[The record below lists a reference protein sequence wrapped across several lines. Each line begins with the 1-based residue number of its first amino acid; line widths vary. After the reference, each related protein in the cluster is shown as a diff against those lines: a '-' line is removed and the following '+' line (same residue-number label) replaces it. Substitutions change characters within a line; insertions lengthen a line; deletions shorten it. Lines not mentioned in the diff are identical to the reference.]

1 MKLKNKLFGLLSVGA
16 AASIGSVS
24 VTMLTDSL
32 KQTKLD
38 NEKDKSTND
47 NTSKDNVTEN
57 VINSSLSKTSSDI
70 VNGAPAITNDLLVI
84 KANNLNK
91 VQNKNEFLNKT
102 FSIRTYEQFVNKKNL
117 RKDLM
122 FYLNSL
128 WKSNGKQFAMTFVT
142 EPTISVAS
150 DYTRNVNLNVQ
161 IKLTNL
167 LPSTSSFNFDNYSLE
182 IAPNSFAYFELRVD
196 NSPFKLTI
204 NSFNNRFFL
213 GVKFDS
219 IIVNCYDKQSR
230 KIKSYKLKDFTF
242 TPKNFSYIFLSE
254 FSGLTNQLNYRQLYD
269 DDNFD
274 FYRSKLTNKE
284 IANNI
289 SLYAYEQQNLI
300 MASLRAA
307 DKVFESISRN
317 PKLDIFLNDT
327 GSSIS
332 YLLTQLKI
340 IPAELQGLVTD
351 LISNDKTVIQ
361 VIQDNRNT
369 IEKFALSIL
378 GNDPFF
384 SGLITSVLDK
394 IKPNMTPEEREEFF
408 SLLEVIP
415 GDLSFIKSILGK
427 IFDSGKTFDII
438 VDLLLN
444 SSDEIK
450 DLIKGVPFVSEI
462 LDFLKNTFIKFNGN
476 PEVLSVFAQDKESI
490 IKLLKTFLSSSG
502 MALPQTFWF
511 YFDQLFT
518 NNSNFNVDKLKYLFQ
533 TTFVGFTRY
542 FLTSITTSGN
552 FVKNVEYNYEKNT
565 VSFKYKF
572 VWTLTKDY
580 VWSILPLKNILPSY
594 IGIQGFPFKIP
605 TKWVTDVLF
614 DYIRFTKN
622 DRVVFTYEAINQPLW
637 AKPKLVDGMY
647 YFGYTIPH
655 KLKVWLDWPGG
666 YNSIAGQFHWFIGQW
681 NAASDITYYALS
693 QQHEVLQTM
702 SFYDKNKVLGDS
714 QYYGDDVYMDK
725 LQFKWNPITNDLKW
739 ATRSSLARETLRRYD
754 VYTADLTNRHQ
765 YIWSTSL
772 KIAENKL
779 DDLVNK
785 YVWVNDNV
793 KNDPRLQP
801 IVYLHP
807 IVDLRLRYLS
817 TQILS
822 VFVFE
827 AVVMFP
833 YDVMNVDT
841 GATGNVF
848 KIYFTL

>member
-32 KQTKLD
+32 KQTKLN

-128 WKSNGKQFAMTFVT
+128 WKSNGKKFAMTFVT

-150 DYTRNVNLNVQ
+150 DYTRNVNLNVK

-219 IIVNCYDKQSR
+219 IIVNCYDKQNR

-274 FYRSKLTNKE
+274 LYRSKLTNKE

-317 PKLDIFLNDT
+317 PKLDVFLNDT

-394 IKPNMTPEEREEFF
+394 IKPIYDSWRKRWI
-408 SLLEVIP
+408 L
-415 GDLSFIKSILGK
+415 FIIRSNSGRF
-427 IFDSGKTFDII
+427 IF
-438 VDLLLN
+438 
-444 SSDEIK
+444 
-450 DLIKGVPFVSEI
+450 
-462 LDFLKNTFIKFNGN
+462 
-476 PEVLSVFAQDKESI
+476 
-490 IKLLKTFLSSSG
+490 
-502 MALPQTFWF
+502 
-511 YFDQLFT
+511 Y
-518 NNSNFNVDKLKYLFQ
+518 
-533 TTFVGFTRY
+533 
-542 FLTSITTSGN
+542 
-552 FVKNVEYNYEKNT
+552 
-565 VSFKYKF
+565 
-572 VWTLTKDY
+572 
-580 VWSILPLKNILPSY
+580 
-594 IGIQGFPFKIP
+594 
-605 TKWVTDVLF
+605 
-614 DYIRFTKN
+614 
-622 DRVVFTYEAINQPLW
+622 
-637 AKPKLVDGMY
+637 
-647 YFGYTIPH
+647 
-655 KLKVWLDWPGG
+655 
-666 YNSIAGQFHWFIGQW
+666 
-681 NAASDITYYALS
+681 
-693 QQHEVLQTM
+693 
-702 SFYDKNKVLGDS
+702 
-714 QYYGDDVYMDK
+714 
-725 LQFKWNPITNDLKW
+725 
-739 ATRSSLARETLRRYD
+739 
-754 VYTADLTNRHQ
+754 
-765 YIWSTSL
+765 
-772 KIAENKL
+772 
-779 DDLVNK
+779 
-785 YVWVNDNV
+785 
-793 KNDPRLQP
+793 
-801 IVYLHP
+801 
-807 IVDLRLRYLS
+807 
-817 TQILS
+817 
-822 VFVFE
+822 
-827 AVVMFP
+827 
-833 YDVMNVDT
+833 
-841 GATGNVF
+841 
-848 KIYFTL
+848 